1 MVQLHILC
9 RVFFS
14 FFLCCIVV
22 TKGIEEQSMECQF
35 CNEDSCNRIQDN
47 SAWSSRLFF
56 KQATSW
62 RQRSPKDIIISV
74 ASEMSQEF
82 ERNSQLPVQM
92 YSISIHSHH

>member
-47 SAWSSRLFF
+47 SAWSSR
-56 KQATSW
+56 
-62 RQRSPKDIIISV
+62 
-74 ASEMSQEF
+74 
-82 ERNSQLPVQM
+82 ERNPVDFNKLDTIRHQFKG
-92 YSISIHSHH
+92 SSSRHIHNSVGKQYHPVETGEKVKGQEM